1 MAAEEDSEECTSKLL
16 STITQTT
23 VPCVVYLPSVLSG
36 RGSAVAGGGR
46 ARRRKA
52 DVSCYLRVHP

>member
-23 VPCVVYLPSVLSG
+23 SRRGAKVADGVPPH
-36 RGSAVAGGGR
+36 
-46 ARRRKA
+46 
-52 DVSCYLRVHP
+52 D